1 MNLLIKI
8 LLLVLVSSCQKEET
22 LTASFLQSDS
32 PKFNQTIQHSVWTL
46 REIEFQNS
54 ITYYNDTLQFLN
66 DTTLI
71 YNRDT
76 SSYEFYATAPD
87 AYQLRL
93 RESPVGYIDTDLTA
107 DDLALGKL
115 NKHLFYNVFAVG
127 NRYMITLKRLK

>member
-1 MNLLIKI
+1 MNPLIKI

-22 LTASFLQSDS
+22 PATSSLQGDS
-32 PKFNQTIQHSVWTL
+32 PKFNQMIQHSVWTL

-54 ITYYNDTLQFLN
+54 ITYYRDTLEFLT
-66 DTTLI
+66 DTLLL

-76 SSYEFYATAPD
+76 SSYEFYVTAPD

-107 DDLALGKL
+107 DDLALGEL
-115 NKHLFYNVFAVG
+115 NRHLFYNVFAVG
-127 NRYMITLKRLK
+127 NRYRITLTRLK